1 MAMPKASMYEH
12 GRIPPRQH
20 QVRLSRQPLVV
31 EAVPETGVPQIFPDE
46 EFRDGV
52 LAPDA

>member
-1 MAMPKASMYEH
+1 MAVPKTSMYEH
-12 GRIPPRQH
+12 GCIPPRQN

-31 EAVPETGVPQIFPDE
+31 EAIPEAGMPQIFPNE
-46 EFRDGV
+46 ELRACV